1 MKKILTILILLISIN
16 SFSQEQQLEKV
27 ASLILNAKYEEAIP
41 IIKDLLDN
49 KYGKPAEPSVV
60 HLTYWI
66 ADSYK
71 NIENYSQAI
80 VKFNDYIV
88 LLYASDFFNKKTKI
102 KLKEIADY
110 HIEEIKFKM
119 INSKKTEI
127 SSDTEIVVDTKATES
142 KTPLSETTDESS
154 SNKTTTLVVTGQ
166 GKTKDEAQQNA
177 LRSAIEQA
185 FGTFISSKTELL
197 NDELVS
203 DEIVSLSNGNIQK
216 FEILS
221 ELQIPNGNYSITL
234 KATVSVSK
242 LTSFVESKGLEVEF
256 KGSLFGANM
265 RQQKSNEV
273 AEFKAII
280 NLCEASNE
288 MLSKSLDYEVEFKEP
303 TVAGNQPPGNPTK
316 YEILLIVTASTNTN
330 YQTFAE
336 YFTKTIKFISMSESE
351 VSNYKKLNKGVYA
364 LFIGNNQLFFRNPKT
379 SIALQ
384 NLFLKSNKYLHNF
397 SVSSNIGAIPLEI
410 NDLKKNTSASRLD
423 NTSISNVERYTFPGQ
438 WSVNFQRFGFP
449 DFNSPRYGYTSSEEG
464 FLRQYSTSRSWD
476 VYYQWIDFLGEED
489 HKIFMDANNYFNKT
503 VYDYSDDLWR
513 ASDSL
518 RQGGPSIFE
527 NYIGIVDF
535 YNRSYL
541 SLYKAVFSEEDLTKI
556 TGFSVKQLK

>member
-1 MKKILTILILLISIN
+1 MKIKITLFALLLSLISFGQEREYKNELIRN
-16 SFSQEQQLEKV
+16 FKDKNYIGAIVIAKQILQNQYANTSQEDKIFTYG
-27 ASLILNAKYEEAIP
+27 ILANSYALLYNYTEAIKSYTEYLDL
-41 IIKDLLDN
+41 IKGSTIYRDD
-49 KYGKPAEPSVV
+49 
-60 HLTYWI
+60 
-66 ADSYK
+66 
-71 NIENYSQAI
+71 
-80 VKFNDYIV
+80 
-88 LLYASDFFNKKTKI
+88 
-102 KLKEIADY
+102 LKEKTTIFIQKRID
-110 HIEEIKFKM
+110 ELQSKLQ
-119 INSKKTEI
+119 NSNSTAVKTQ
-127 SSDTEIVVDTKATES
+127 STETNS
-142 KTPLSETTDESS
+142 ESS

-203 DEIVSLSNGNIQK
+203 DEIVSLSNGNIQE

-265 RQQKSNEV
+265 RQQESNKV

-288 MLSKSLDYEVEFKEP
+288 MLSKSLDYEVEYKEP

-336 YFTKTIKFISMSESE
+336 YFTKTISFISMSESE

-364 LFIGNNQLFFRNPKT
+364 LFIGNNKLFFRNPKT

-397 SVSSNIGAIPLEI
+397 SVSSNIGIIPLEI
-410 NDLKKNTSASRLD
+410 NGLKKNSFF
-423 NTSISNVERYTFPGQ
+423 NTGYQEKGQ
-438 WSVNFQRFGFP
+438 WVVNSQGSGVGFP
-449 DFNSPRYGYTSSEEG
+449 NFNSPRHGYTRDEELFKRSNFSSWM
-464 FLRQYSTSRSWD
+464 LYAT
-476 VYYQWIDFLGEED
+476 WINFLGEED
-489 HKIFMDANNYFNKT
+489 HKIFMDTTNYFHQLKN
-503 VYDYSDDLWR
+503 DYTDRLWR
-513 ASDSL
+513 GGQIL
-518 RQGGPSIFE
+518 QEGGPSIFE
-527 NYIGIVDF
+527 DYIGIL
-535 YNRSYL
+535 YLYPTSHL

-556 TGFSVKQLK
+556 TGFQVKQLK